1 MQNQEV
7 LNQPSIETKKNFQK
21 SINEIISVSSI
32 QFITSPFR
40 TKRLVIK
47 LVWTSFLIIFFC
59 LSINYC
65 IENLNDYLNF
75 DTITSI
81 QTINEQ
87 ESDFP
92 TISFCSNFDSSFDIK
107 ILHIWFNKQNLIKDW
122 KNYMNE
128 YSDRIFGRCFS
139 FNNRLNWT
147 NHSKPG
153 LRSKQSGFGDGFQI
167 RFYSNT
173 STDYGQILVSIFNYS
188 RNNPATIFNKANL
201 ISAGCDYYFIVQR
214 IFDQKLESPYN
225 DCFKNVSES
234 KLVNETI
241 INYILNKKFEY
252 THKEC
257 FNLCRNLKYQEMFEI
272 DCKCEISTLEDDVF
286 KKCYEFNTNFETK
299 KCVDNFFD
307 YFNENN
313 NEFCSKYCPYECDSF
328 NYDITQRTLP
338 IFAYGNITKTNSFT
352 NNNNGLFKFPEFNTY
367 ENVSKTFYSINVYY
381 SDLKYLLIK
390 QQPKIELFGLISNIG
405 GILGLFLSFSFI
417 SLLEIFEILAE
428 YFFVYF
434 K

>member
-1 MQNQEV
+1 MQNLEV
-7 LNQPSIETKKNFQK
+7 LNQPSIETKKNYKK

-32 QFITSPFR
+32 QFLTSPFR

-47 LVWTSFLIIFFC
+47 LVWTSFLITFFC

-92 TISFCSNFDSSFDIK
+92 TI
-107 ILHIWFNKQNLIKDW
+107 
-122 KNYMNE
+122 
-128 YSDRIFGRCFS
+128 
-139 FNNRLNWT
+139 
-147 NHSKPG
+147 
-153 LRSKQSGFGDGFQI
+153 
-167 RFYSNT
+167 
-173 STDYGQILVSIFNYS
+173 
-188 RNNPATIFNKANL
+188 
-201 ISAGCDYYFIVQR
+201 
-214 IFDQKLESPYN
+214 
-225 DCFKNVSES
+225 
-234 KLVNETI
+234 
-241 INYILNKKFEY
+241 
-252 THKEC
+252 
-257 FNLCRNLKYQEMFEI
+257 
-272 DCKCEISTLEDDVF
+272 
-286 KKCYEFNTNFETK
+286 
-299 KCVDNFFD
+299 
-307 YFNENN
+307 
-313 NEFCSKYCPYECDSF
+313 
-328 NYDITQRTLP
+328 DITQRKLP
-338 IFAYGNITKTNSFT
+338 IFAYGNITKTNNFT
-352 NNNNGLFKFPEFNTY
+352 NNNGLFKFPEFNTY

-428 YFFVYF
+428 YLFIYF